1 MKSNL
6 SPGPGCHHQG
16 FLVLCRARGAQDLVA
31 LLRMLSP
38 SPGKPHPTPVPVP
51 LKGQTLVCPALS
63 SVPQAPNICWDTAK
77 GKYCQDLHPQQRA
90 QSGVWLRSAAV
101 KSPSAAP
108 RPPCPPKPG
117 GKSTLLSP
125 GLPQSFFLS
134 IQTTSAP
141 RLYIYFLT
149 PLLWLVA
156 VQGRKVCAIS
166 CCLSL
171 VLLRYCKNVRY
182 PPVGCNHFTLMFH
195 SC

>member
-1 MKSNL
+1 MRSDL
-6 SPGPGCHHQG
+6 RSRPGLG
-16 FLVLCRARGAQDLVA
+16 VTIRVSCRAQDLVA
-31 LLRMLSP
+31 LPQPRLCCPSEGTNSGLSCP
-38 SPGKPHPTPVPVP
+38 EQRSPGPEH
-51 LKGQTLVCPALS
+51 LLGQGKGL
-63 SVPQAPNICWDTAK
+63 AK
-77 GKYCQDLHPQQRA
+77 GKMLPR
-90 QSGVWLRSAAV
+90 
-101 KSPSAAP
+101 SPSSFLSREP
-108 RPPCPPKPG
+108 RAEFGCKVQLWNPWTLLPILPKPG
-117 GKSTLLSP
+117 GEPTLLSAIV
-125 GLPQSFFLS
+125 LS

-171 VLLRYCKNVRY
+171 MLLRYCKNVRY